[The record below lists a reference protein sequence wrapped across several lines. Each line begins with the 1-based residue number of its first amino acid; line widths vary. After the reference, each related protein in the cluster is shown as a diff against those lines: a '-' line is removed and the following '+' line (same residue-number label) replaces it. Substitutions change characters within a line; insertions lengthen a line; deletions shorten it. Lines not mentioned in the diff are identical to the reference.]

1 VAEVDSFFNN
11 ISHQKTNITILAT
24 YALTRSSLQSL
35 LENDHQ
41 LNVLDVVG
49 TTAELIEK
57 VSRNKPDV
65 TLICLLENENE
76 NIAVVT
82 DLLKAAPKTKIVI
95 LCSPNNLPLQAAALR
110 FGVAGIVGANQSG
123 RVLSRAIKQISAGEV
138 WLNQNL
144 VARLLE
150 GNSNSTSDIKYKDNA
165 YFKGDTLTRRELEIV
180 KMIGL
185 GLKNK
190 DISKKLCI
198 SEITVRQHL
207 SSIYGKLNIEDRLNL
222 AIYAYRQRIV
232 SPSSNSI

>member
-1 VAEVDSFFNN
+1 MNSLFNN
-11 ISHQKTNITILAT
+11 ISHQKTKITILAT

-35 LENDHQ
+35 LENDRQ

-65 TLICLLENENE
+65 TLICLLEDESE

-95 LCSPNNLPLQAAALR
+95 LCSPNNLPIQAAALQL
-110 FGVAGIVGANQSG
+110 GVAGIVGANQSG
-123 RVLSRAIKQISAGEV
+123 RVLARAIKQISAGEV

-144 VARLLE
+144 IARLFD
-150 GNSNSTSDIKYKDNA
+150 GGSNSSSDVKYKGNT
-165 YFKGDTLTRRELEIV
+165 YFKGDNLTRRELEVV
-180 KMIGL
+180 KLIGL

-198 SEITVRQHL
+198 SETTVRQHL
-207 SSIYGKLNIEDRLNL
+207 SSVYSKLNIKDRLNL

-232 SPSSNSI
+232 SPPVKSI